1 MDTFYKLDILKE
13 KAQTDKNLKEML
25 LNTKNSSDPME
36 NFCNIARENG
46 VEIYVG
52 ELFAAGLEY
61 MDNTMKSTN
70 GGNPSYYEDFADVYE
85 NFLLGL

>member
-1 MDTFYKLDILKE
+1 MAE
-13 KAQTDKNLKEML
+13 
-25 LNTKNSSDPME
+25 
-36 NFCNIARENG
+36 FCKTAREYG
-46 VEIYVG
+46 VEIYIG

-70 GGNPSYYEDFADVYE
+70 GGNPSYYEDFADLYE

>member
-1 MDTFYKLDILKE
+1 MDTFYKLTVLKE
-13 KAQTDKNLKEML
+13 KAEADCSLKEML
-25 LNTKNSSDPME
+25 LNTKNSADPME
-36 NFCNIARENG
+36 NFCKIAREKG